1 MNYEKNVSVER
12 MMPQQEGGQPVRSLF
27 MHHGGGN
34 DDLEQQ
40 SDKKDN
46 GNGEPVNRPSTE

>member
-1 MNYEKNVSVER
+1 
-12 MMPQQEGGQPVRSLF
+12 VRSLF

-46 GNGEPVNRPSTE
+46 GNGELVNRPSTE